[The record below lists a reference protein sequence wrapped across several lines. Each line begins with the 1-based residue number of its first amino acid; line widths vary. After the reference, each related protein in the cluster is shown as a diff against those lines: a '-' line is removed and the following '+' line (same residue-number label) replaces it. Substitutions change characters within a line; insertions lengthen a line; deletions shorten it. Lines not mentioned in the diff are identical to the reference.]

1 MKIET
6 PMQTLEQPHAHELA
20 PTRMTS
26 AGLLPSDDGYVPE
39 NINPA
44 RYYNI
49 PGDTVFSTTEHLPDD
64 QRAALRWLHAH
75 ASEKNMTL
83 AQVASNLRRNDGS
96 PYSANTLYKALT
108 GRHGADMDNIAR
120 AIADYRKFTEDTQR
134 VDRKRFHKIRVV
146 QEIFERCEL
155 ARDYKRFSFIFGE
168 PQIGKTYALEEYTR
182 THNHGE
188 TIYVRL
194 PSGADYTSLLEE
206 FAIALRISPQQKPKE
221 IARRVRRC
229 FSPKMLLILDEAHQL
244 FVNGIQKKSVEFIR
258 EIYDR
263 CKCGVVLCGTKVLQ
277 DEMQRG
283 KHKELLKQLNLRG
296 IGKGVLLPDRPYK
309 SDLTLIAKAFGLT
322 PSEGRAFTIESEVI
336 RTDGLGF
343 WCTIL
348 ECAEQIAQNRKQK
361 LKWDHV
367 IDAHTALNGSND

>member
-1 MKIET
+1 MKT
-6 PMQTLEQPHAHELA
+6 DSLEQPHAHEMVA
-20 PTRMTS
+20 TRTTS
-26 AGLLPSDDGYVPE
+26 TDLLPSDDGYVPDS
-39 NINPA
+39 INPA

-64 QRAALRWLHAH
+64 QRSALRWLHAH

-120 AIADYRKFTEDTQR
+120 AIQDYRKFTEEHQR
-134 VDRKRFHKIRVV
+134 IDRKRFHKIRVV
-146 QEIFERCEL
+146 QEIFERCDL

-194 PSGADYTSLLEE
+194 PSGGDYTSLLEE
-206 FAIALRISPQQKPKE
+206 FALALRISVSQKPKE

-229 FSPKMLLILDEAHQL
+229 FSPKMLLILDEGHQL

-309 SDLTLIAKAFGLT
+309 SDLNLIAKSYNLA
-322 PSEGRAFTIESEVI
+322 PPEGRALAIESEVI

-343 WCTIL
+343 WCTIM
-348 ECAEQIAQNRKQK
+348 ECGDQIAANRKQK
-361 LKWDHV
+361 FKWDHV
-367 IDAHTALNGSND
+367 IDAHTALNGSDSN